1 MSALLR
7 AFAAP
12 LRPLRGAV
20 RVTRVTPAV
29 ESILCAVED
38 RRAWERDVAAW
49 AARERRVSR
58 NAINAAAW
66 LARRIAAGLCG
77 SCGTQPRAEGRSVCD
92 RCRRRI
98 DAAQVRLRGARV
110 ARGLCARCGEGAL
123 LTATRCAECV
133 ERKAVRT

>member
-20 RVTRVTPAV
+20 RVTRVSAA
-29 ESILCAVED
+29 EEQLLCAVEG

-66 LARRIAAGLCG
+66 LARRVAAGMCG
-77 SCGTQPRAEGRSVCD
+77 SCGTQPHAEGRRLCE
-92 RCRRRI
+92 RCRERI
-98 DAAQVRLRGARV
+98 DAAQARLRGGRV

-123 LTATRCAECV
+123 LTATRCAGCV
-133 ERKAVRT
+133 ERKAVRV

>member
-7 AFAAP
+7 AFTTP

-20 RVTRVTPAV
+20 RVTRVSPAV
-29 ESILCAVED
+29 ESVLCAAED

-58 NAINAAAW
+58 NAINVAAW
-66 LARRIAAGLCG
+66 RARRVAAGWCG
-77 SCGTQPRAEGRSVCD
+77 SCGTQPRAEGRSVCEG
-92 RCRRRI
+92 CRDRI

-110 ARGLCARCGEGAL
+110 ERGLCARCGEGAL
-123 LTATRCAECV
+123 LTATRCAGCV
-133 ERKAVRT
+133 ERKAVRA